1 MIFIE
6 ITFTI
11 PQKEEG
17 EKIIQE
23 LLEKHLIVCGQC
35 LGPMTSI
42 YLWQGKIEKSTE
54 WKISLKTQKTLQNDV
69 LTWIK
74 STHPYE
80 VPEIVLTEK
89 LSLNED
95 YSEWMKKELFAYD

>member
-11 PQKEEG
+11 PQKEDG

-42 YLWQGKIEKSTE
+42 YLWKRKIEKATE
-54 WKISLKTQKTLQNDV
+54 WKISLKTLKTLQNDV

-74 STHPYE
+74 SSHPYE
-80 VPEIVLTEK
+80 VPEIILTEK
-89 LSLNED
+89 ISLND
-95 YSEWMKKELFAYD
+95 SYSDWMQKELFTKD

>member
-35 LGPMTSI
+35 HGPITSI
-42 YLWQGKIEKSTE
+42 FSWKGKIEKASE
-54 WKISLKTQKTLQNDV
+54 WKISLKTQKILQNEV
-69 LTWIK
+69 LTSIK
-74 STHPYE
+74 SAHPYE

-89 LSLNED
+89 LSLND
-95 YSEWMKKELFAYD
+95 HYSEWMKKELFVQD